1 MSNIYCSN
9 CGSKHVLG
17 SKFCTNC
24 GNSLGSFS
32 NINKPVLKQTIN
44 TPRNISNTASR
55 EVDEDGIPTT
65 FVKPSRISYEIE
77 KPAGN
82 KYSAKDLFNSSPV
95 DPSERMTSRLN
106 SNYKRLTKEELLSQS
121 LKECSSRQLQDI
133 DES

>member
-9 CGSKHVLG
+9 CGTKHIFG

-32 NINKPVLKQTIN
+32 TMNKPTVQQTAA
-44 TPRNISNTASR
+44 RNISNVSSR

-65 FVKPSRISYEIE
+65 FVKPSRLAYEIE

-82 KYSAKDLFNSSPV
+82 KYSAKDLFNSAPI
-95 DPSERMTSRLN
+95 DPSERTSYRPN

-121 LKECSSRQLQDI
+121 LKECSSRQPQDI

>member
-9 CGSKHVLG
+9 CGTKHVLG
-17 SKFCTNC
+17 SKFCTSC

-32 NINKPVLKQTIN
+32 NINKQILQQSLSRN
-44 TPRNISNTASR
+44 TSNVSSR

-65 FVKPSRISYEIE
+65 FVKPSRLSYEIE

-82 KYSAKDLFNSSPV
+82 KYSAKDLFNSVPT
-95 DPSERMTSRLN
+95 DPSERISSRGN
-106 SNYKRLTKEELLSQS
+106 SSYKRLTKEELLSQS
-121 LKECSSRQLQDI
+121 LKECSSRKSQEI

>member
-9 CGSKHVLG
+9 CGTKHILG

-24 GNSLGSFS
+24 GNSLGTFS
-32 NINKPVLKQTIN
+32 NINKPVLQQSLS
-44 TPRNISNTASR
+44 RNISNVSSR

-65 FVKPSRISYEIE
+65 FVKPSRLSYEIE

-82 KYSAKDLFNSSPV
+82 KYSAKDLFNSAPT
-95 DPSERMTSRLN
+95 DPNERISSRGN

-121 LKECSSRQLQDI
+121 LKECSSRKSQDI

>member
-1 MSNIYCSN
+1 MSNVYCSN
-9 CGSKHVLG
+9 CGTKHILG

-32 NINKPVLKQTIN
+32 NMNKPVLQQSLS
-44 TPRNISNTASR
+44 RNISNVSSR

-65 FVKPSRISYEIE
+65 FVKPSRLSYEIE

-82 KYSAKDLFNSSPV
+82 KYSAKDLFNSAPT
-95 DPSERMTSRLN
+95 DPNERISSRGN

-121 LKECSSRQLQDI
+121 LKECSSRKSQDI

>member
-1 MSNIYCSN
+1 MSNVYCSS
-9 CGSKHVLG
+9 CGTKHILG

-32 NINKPVLKQTIN
+32 NMNKPVLQQSLS
-44 TPRNISNTASR
+44 RNISNVSSR

-65 FVKPSRISYEIE
+65 FIKPSRLSYEIE

-82 KYSAKDLFNSSPV
+82 KYSAKDLFNSAPT
-95 DPSERMTSRLN
+95 DPNERISSRGN

-121 LKECSSRQLQDI
+121 LKECSSRKSQDI

>member
-1 MSNIYCSN
+1 MSNVYCSS
-9 CGSKHVLG
+9 CGTKHILG

-24 GNSLGSFS
+24 GNSLGTFS
-32 NINKPVLKQTIN
+32 NMNKPVLQQSLS
-44 TPRNISNTASR
+44 RNISNVSSR

-65 FVKPSRISYEIE
+65 FVKPSRLSYEIE

-82 KYSAKDLFNSSPV
+82 KYSAKDLFNSAPT
-95 DPSERMTSRLN
+95 DPNERISSRGN

-121 LKECSSRQLQDI
+121 LKECSSRKSQDI

>member
-9 CGSKHVLG
+9 CGTKHILG
-17 SKFCTNC
+17 SKFCTSC

-32 NINKPVLKQTIN
+32 NINKPVLQQN
-44 TPRNISNTASR
+44 LSRNIAKVSSR

-65 FVKPSRISYEIE
+65 FVKPSRLSYEIE

-82 KYSAKDLFNSSPV
+82 KYSAKDLFNSAPT
-95 DPSERMTSRLN
+95 DPSERISSRGN
-106 SNYKRLTKEELLSQS
+106 SSYKRLTKEELLSQS
-121 LKECSSRQLQDI
+121 LKECSSRKPQDI